1 MPSRFTFGL
10 ALANEAKIPPELPRF
25 KGAEVLDAGESLGV
39 GFSFLTMLPF
49 PKKSLPALL
58 DARDDCASCF
68 GFEEL
73 GALVSSLRELVFAFK
88 VDGGVAAA
96 MGGGRRPVRLLTPLL
111 MIVPYIDAVSRGSWV
126 VCFSSIS
133 LLASDKVCMSFMG
146 VGPRL
151 YTCME
156 VTDS

>member
-25 KGAEVLDAGESLGV
+25 NGAEVLGASESLGV
-39 GFSFLTMLPF
+39 GFSFLIVPF
-49 PKKSLPALL
+49 PKKSLPGLL
-58 DARDDCASCF
+58 DAREDCASCF

-88 VDGGVAAA
+88 VGGGVAAA

-111 MIVPYIDAVSRGSWV
+111 MIVPYVDAVSRGSWA

-133 LLASDKVCMSFMG
+133 LLVSDKVCMSFMG